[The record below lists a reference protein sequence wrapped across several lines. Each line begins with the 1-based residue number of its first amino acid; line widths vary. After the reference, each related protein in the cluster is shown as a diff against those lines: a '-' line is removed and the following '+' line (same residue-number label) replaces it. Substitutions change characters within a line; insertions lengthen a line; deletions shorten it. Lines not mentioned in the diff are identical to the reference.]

1 MNKQTKPFIWLIIFL
16 VGFPQLSETIYT
28 PSLTA
33 LSIDLGVSAGQMQ
46 QTLSIYFAGFATG
59 VFLWGIL
66 SDFTGRKP
74 SMIAGIILYIT
85 GSYLCLRATDFSY
98 LLLARFIQALGA
110 AAGSNVS
117 QTILRDTYKDT
128 ERVAVF
134 SKISAVLAFA
144 PAAGPLLGSIIAS
157 IWGTRMVFW
166 SLVLTGFIALC
177 WSLWGLQETLNPAS
191 KKKYDLKAIIHAI
204 ATDRQFWLSG
214 GLIGIT
220 NGIIFSYYGA
230 APFIFID
237 HLDFSV
243 IEYGGIGFI
252 IALASFSGAQYCKRL
267 SKQRPGKQVL
277 YAGNF
282 LFLSGVL
289 ICLFAALF
297 LAPFPKLLI
306 AGLLLAIF
314 TIMGGIACML
324 PVCLSQ
330 ALVHHKAHLG
340 LSGAV
345 LGLYYYIIVGGI
357 TWLMSYLDNT
367 SLLMFPLFLL
377 FWFFINTG
385 LIVAHRE

>member
-1 MNKQTKPFIWLIIFL
+1 MKKQTKPFIGLILFL

-28 PSLTA
+28 PSLAA
-33 LSIDLGVSAGQMQ
+33 LSVELGVSPGQMQ

-66 SDFTGRKP
+66 SDFIGRKP
-74 SMIAGIILYIT
+74 AMIAGIILYIT

-98 LLLARFIQALGA
+98 LLWARFIQALGA

-144 PAAGPLLGSIIAS
+144 PAAGPLLGSIIAY
-157 IWGTRMVFW
+157 IWDTRMVFG
-166 SLVLTGFIALC
+166 SLVLTGLIALC
-177 WSLWGLQETLNPAS
+177 WSLWGLQETLNIAS
-191 KKKYDLKAIIHAI
+191 KKKYDLKAITHAI

-220 NGIIFSYYGA
+220 NGIIFSYYGV
-230 APFIFID
+230 APFIFIN

-243 IEYGGIGFI
+243 VEYGSIGFI
-252 IALASFSGAQYCKRL
+252 IALASFCGAQYCKRL
-267 SKQRPGKQVL
+267 SQQRPGKQVL
-277 YAGNF
+277 YAGNY

-289 ICLFAALF
+289 IYLFTAFF
-297 LAPFPKLLI
+297 LVTFPNLLI

-314 TIMGGIACML
+314 TIMSGIACML

-340 LSGAV
+340 IAGAI
-345 LGLYYYIIVGGI
+345 LGLYYYTIIGGI
-357 TWLMSYLDNT
+357 TWLMSYLNST
-367 SLLMFPLFLL
+367 SLLIFPLFLL
-377 FWFFINTG
+377 CWFFINTR
-385 LIVAHRE
+385 LIVAHRK

>member
-1 MNKQTKPFIWLIIFL
+1 MKTQTKPFIWLIIFL

-28 PSLTA
+28 PSLAA
-33 LSIDLGVSAGQMQ
+33 LSVDLGVSPGQMQ

-59 VFLWGIL
+59 VFVWGIL
-66 SDFTGRKP
+66 SDFIGRKP
-74 SMIAGIILYIT
+74 AMIAGIILYIT

-98 LLLARFIQALGA
+98 FLWARFIQALGA

-157 IWGTRMVFW
+157 IWDTHMVFW
-166 SLVLTGFIALC
+166 SLVLTGLIALC

-191 KKKYDLKAIIHAI
+191 KKKYGLKAIIHAI

-237 HLDFSV
+237 HLHFSV
-243 IEYGGIGFI
+243 MEYGCIGFI
-252 IALASFSGAQYCKRL
+252 IALASFCGAQYCKRL
-267 SKQRPGKQVL
+267 SKLRSGKQVL
-277 YAGNF
+277 HAGNF
-282 LFLSGVL
+282 LFLFGVL
-289 ICLFAALF
+289 IYFVAVF
-297 LAPFPKLLI
+297 YLASFPQVLI

-314 TIMGGIACML
+314 TIMSGIACML

-330 ALVHHKAHLG
+330 ALVHHKAYLG
-340 LSGAV
+340 IAGAI
-345 LGLYYYIIVGGI
+345 LGLYYYTIVGGI
-357 TWLMSYLDNT
+357 TWLMSYLDST
-367 SLLMFPLFLL
+367 SLIMFPLFLL

-385 LIVAHRE
+385 LIVSHRK